1 MLVYHSCLY
10 YCQYYHYHYCYY
22 YFFITVIL
30 IIIIVIIFV
39 IFITHPLPSSIH
51 LNGYPAGNPLG
62 IRLQSTT
69 AVLGRDS
76 YVGIMDCAK
85 SMLRHEGVG

>member
-30 IIIIVIIFV
+30 IIIIIVNIFV

-76 YVGIMDCAK
+76 YVGIVDCAK
-85 SMLRHEGVG
+85 SML